1 MWQYLIDFF
10 KSFNN
15 NEIALIILLIV
26 SILSF
31 KTLRNCVYSFI
42 KYLLQSKFFRLI
54 FLELG
59 LYFLVITFIL
69 YKFGY
74 WKISF
79 LKDSILW
86 FLLSG
91 FVLYKD
97 VMVEKNWKLTM
108 KSYLVKVFSFSA
120 LYEFV
125 ANIFCLPIWLLFA
138 LIPLYFILGGIEAY
152 SENNKEYEPVNKF
165 ASWLLSFCGFAV
177 FIFVIYKLK
186 INYKLV
192 FTKEQL
198 HLFILPTIY
207 TVAFLP
213 FSFINKV
220 FEEYR
225 LVFKRLSLRKDI
237 IIPVDFKYVFK
248 IYKFCKFD
256 FIKLNKFLFFLT
268 SSEYLKQT
276 TNIEELIQEYKRR
289 TTFIPFNSSII
300 GFSIDKMVNLFK
312 EYDLII
318 SDYKYL
324 EYDDGYGNYY
334 GNAIAEIN
342 KKSFNTV
349 TYSISGTNQA
359 VQHLQISYFKS
370 SLTNEELS
378 AESDNLYKKLCSILY
393 TACING
399 KKLKKNLLNKSF
411 EDILGNY
418 KIKNQIEY
426 NSEKIIEYK
435 FSIFIINPVHS
446 KYYIS

>member
-1 MWQYLIDFF
+1 MWQYLIEFF

-31 KTLRNCVYSFI
+31 KTLRNCIYSFI

-59 LYFLVITFIL
+59 LFFILATLIL
-69 YKFGY
+69 YKWGY

-97 VMVEKNWKLTM
+97 VMVEKNWKPTM

-125 ANIFCLPIWLLFA
+125 ANIFCLPIWLLFVF
-138 LIPLYFILGGIEAY
+138 IPLCFILGGIEAY
-152 SENNKEYEPVNKF
+152 SENKKEYELANKL
-165 ASWLLSFCGFAV
+165 AGSVLSILGFTAFV
-177 FIFVIYKLK
+177 FVIYKLK
-186 INYKLV
+186 MDYNKLL
-192 FTKEQL
+192 TIEQL
-198 HLFILPTIY
+198 KLYFLPFAY
-207 TVAFLP
+207 TLAFLP
-213 FSFINKV
+213 FSFVNKV
-220 FEEYR
+220 LEEYR
-225 LVFKRLSLRKDI
+225 LVFKRLSWRKDI

-276 TNIEELIQEYKRR
+276 TNIEKLIEEYKRR
-289 TTFIPFNSSII
+289 TTFIPFNSSIA

-318 SDYKYL
+318 PDYKYL

-359 VQHLQISYFKS
+359 IQHLQISYFKS

-378 AESDNLYKKLCSILY
+378 AESDNLYKNLCSILY

-399 KKLKKNLLNKSF
+399 KKLKKNLLNKKF

-418 KIKNQIEY
+418 KIKNQIEH
-426 NSEKIIEYK
+426 NSKKIIEYK
-435 FSIFIINPVHS
+435 FSIFVTNPIVS
-446 KYYIS
+446 DYYIA